1 MACYLFYM
9 CDIFINPS
17 SAYARAATGRAPSNL
32 RGGNADCRFL
42 WRMDECVPGFA
53 APCGCGFRME
63 RARGRAA
70 PRATHRA
77 PRCSRRERPP
87 FPPSLPP
94 PASPLRGAPPP
105 PPLPRALR
113 PPPPGAGAM
122 SAGAKKDPAWK
133 GFARGAMAA
142 MVSGAV
148 THPIDLGA
156 SRPRGSSPWEG
167 AGQVAAMACG
177 GWVGGW
183 ADGSVVLG
191 VTSACVARC
200 SPRRT
205 DADALRPRPTPRA
218 TTVKVRMQLHGE
230 GLKASGKP
238 TPGMLATAGGVLR
251 AEGPAGLYKGL
262 TASLLRQGT
271 FIGAKVRAALARCTP
286 RAGAHG

>member
-1 MACYLFYM
+1 MKLLECAGTVLLDETLERLQDGEHELALKRLFGGLL
-9 CDIFINPS
+9 D
-17 SAYARAATGRAPSNL
+17 L
-32 RGGNADCRFL
+32 R
-42 WRMDECVPGFA
+42 E
-53 APCGCGFRME
+53 
-63 RARGRAA
+63 
-70 PRATHRA
+70 T
-77 PRCSRRERPP
+77 CSQEE
-87 FPPSLPP
+87 
-94 PASPLRGAPPP
+94 
-105 PPLPRALR
+105 
-113 PPPPGAGAM
+113 
-122 SAGAKKDPAWK
+122 WK

-156 SRPRGSSPWEG
+156 SRPRRSSPWEG
-167 AGQVAAMACG
+167 AGRVAAMACG

-205 DADALRPRPTPRA
+205 DDALRPRPTPRA

>member
-1 MACYLFYM
+1 MRIAVF
-9 CDIFINPS
+9 NGAWT
-17 SAYARAATGRAPSNL
+17 SAFRASLRLAVVDFGWSAPAAGLRPAPHIERRGAAAASGRLSP
-32 RGGNADCRFL
+32 
-42 WRMDECVPGFA
+42 
-53 APCGCGFRME
+53 
-63 RARGRAA
+63 
-70 PRATHRA
+70 
-77 PRCSRRERPP
+77 
-87 FPPSLPP
+87 PPSLH
-94 PASPLRGAPPP
+94 
-105 PPLPRALR
+105 PLPPFGEPRRRRRCPA
-113 PPPPGAGAM
+113 PCAHPPPGAGAM

-167 AGQVAAMACG
+167 AGRVTAMACG

-205 DADALRPRPTPRA
+205 DADALRPHPTPRA